1 MNVAYVNGYWPN
13 QLAEIKKHNIQKW
26 FDRFDPLFECVKKGD
41 RIFVYNEAILA
52 DSTREYLDI
61 MRAARIYGVTVEM
74 LNECFNANGYYPGF
88 VDATEEESYHS
99 EGAEEG

>member
-13 QLAEIKKHNIQKW
+13 QLAEIKKHNIEKW
-26 FDRFDPLFECVKKGD
+26 FDGLDPLFECVKKGD
-41 RIFVYNEAILA
+41 RIFVYNSAVLA
-52 DSTREYLDI
+52 GSTREYMDI

-74 LNECFNANGYYPGF
+74 LNECFDVDGYYPGF